1 MIMNEIEMKANVSK
15 IEFLEKNYRPFNNFN
30 FDEYKNKSGIYA
42 FWWITDISFIQG
54 ANLNVTLL
62 GKHIKR
68 VPTIIKYKWD
78 IEIRNLPICLYV
90 EKTTTL
96 KSRVSQHLLESIK
109 WEDWYKNKLQTKKFN
124 LADNVNNLIYKPNS
138 VCQFRA
144 GLQHLLKNNI
154 EIKDLEDSLTYIGFS
169 FLEID
174 NGDDHSGVGE
184 RFYLENLAI
193 GIYRP
198 LFNMDS
204 ER

>member
-1 MIMNEIEMKANVSK
+1 MNEIDTEAKLSK
-15 IEFLEKNYRPFNNFN
+15 IEYLEKNYRPIREFDFN
-30 FDEYKNKSGIYA
+30 EYKNKSGIYS

-68 VPTIIKYKWD
+68 VPTIINYRWD
-78 IEIRNLPICLYV
+78 IENRNLPICLYV
-90 EKTTTL
+90 GKTTTL
-96 KSRVSQHLLESIK
+96 KNRVSRHLAEGIEWK
-109 WEDWYKNKLQTKKFN
+109 DWYKSKLQTKKVN
-124 LADNVNNLIYKPNS
+124 LADNEYNLTYKPNS

-144 GLQHLLKNNI
+144 GLQHLLKNKV
-154 EIKDLEDSLTYIGFS
+154 EINTLDDARKFIGFS
-169 FLEID
+169 FLEVN

-198 LFNMDS
+198 LFNVDS